1 MLAGLLSGVTLGVG
15 LALQFNPLVSL
26 VGAVVAAALLTRGE
40 WMGIGA
46 VVVGAAWL
54 LGDGLRVAT
63 RAHDVIEGVGTP
75 LAEGVVAAWVAL
87 VFWAVGG
94 LLIGYV
100 VPAWAGSFVG
110 RRVTHGTGWLAAGLV
125 AASVSAALATLAGQ
139 LPA

>member
-1 MLAGLLSGVTLGVG
+1 MLAGLLSGVTLGAG
-15 LALQFNPLVSL
+15 LALQFNPFVSL
-26 VGAVVAAALLTRGE
+26 VGAVVAAALLTRSE
-40 WMGIGA
+40 RVGIGA

-75 LAEGVVAAWVAL
+75 LAEGVVAAWAVLAL
-87 VFWAVGG
+87 WAVGG

-139 LPA
+139 LPV

>member
-1 MLAGLLSGVTLGVG
+1 MLAGLLSGVTLGAG
-15 LALQFNPLVSL
+15 LALQFNPFVSL
-26 VGAVVAAALLTRGE
+26 VGAVVAAALLTRSE
-40 WMGIGA
+40 RVGIGA

-75 LAEGVVAAWVAL
+75 LAEGVVAAWAVLAL
-87 VFWAVGG
+87 WVVGG

-139 LPA
+139 LPV